1 MKLRKNNN
9 FKKMA
14 QSLDGLRWFLPNK
27 DFKVDLID
35 GIREG
40 KGMDETLNYLSDYV

>member
-1 MKLRKNNN
+1 MKLNTN
-9 FKKMA
+9 KKYKRMSQA
-14 QSLDGLRWFLPNK
+14 LDGLRWFLPNK

-40 KGMDETLNYLSDYV
+40 KNMDEVLDYLAEYV